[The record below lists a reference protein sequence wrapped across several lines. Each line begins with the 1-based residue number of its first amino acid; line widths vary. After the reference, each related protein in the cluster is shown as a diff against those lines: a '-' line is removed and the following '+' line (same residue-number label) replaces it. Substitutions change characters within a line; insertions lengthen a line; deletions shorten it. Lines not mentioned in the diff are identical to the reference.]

1 MGSEKKPG
9 QKQEGQE
16 FTGGGRGSH
25 EKWSDL
31 EIF

>member
-1 MGSEKKPG
+1 MAAEKRPG
-9 QKQEGQE
+9 QKQGGQE
-16 FTGGGRGSH
+16 ITGGGRGSS